1 MLMHNAPRVTVM
13 VMIFQ
18 VHAYNEWDIGE
29 KRDRKMQTSA
39 HLNSRLNLRHRNDRR
54 YFQLNTR
61 NDPRGGLVASIQ
73 IVHWRTLE
81 ERVLRAL

>member
-29 KRDRKMQTSA
+29 KKRQKNADE
-39 HLNSRLNLRHRNDRR
+39 
-54 YFQLNTR
+54 
-61 NDPRGGLVASIQ
+61 
-73 IVHWRTLE
+73 RTFKFPS
-81 ERVLRAL
+81 